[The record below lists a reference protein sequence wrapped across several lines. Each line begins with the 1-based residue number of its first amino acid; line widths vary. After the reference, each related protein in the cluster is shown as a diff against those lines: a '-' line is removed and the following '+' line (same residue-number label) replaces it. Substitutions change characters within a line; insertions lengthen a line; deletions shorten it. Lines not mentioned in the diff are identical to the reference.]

1 MFRAIFS
8 GWDDRAGFDAV
19 VRTCYS
25 PDSPRWSSGHEPD
38 ARHFK
43 CFLIIEQDNVPVA
56 RCALYA
62 NPGIMS
68 EGGET
73 LLIGS
78 YECVIDKAVAEC
90 LFNEVA
96 AYARANGYTDLIGP
110 MDGSTWNSHR
120 FNDPVLRAPFF
131 TEIHH
136 HPYYPTQWQAQ
147 GFAPIEKYVSRIDHE
162 LLIDRARIATKE
174 IELSD
179 AGIRIRTIQLDRVQE
194 EFKRIGTFCMSAFK
208 ENRFFTPI
216 PVEEFVAKYTRIAP
230 LLKPELVLL
239 AEDARGELQG
249 FILALP
255 DLFEPDPAR
264 RALIVKTAAT
274 SKEAPVKGI
283 GHHLLR
289 RTEEVAVGMGFS
301 KTIHAFMSVQ
311 NRSASG
317 SHVVFGSEPFGSY
330 TLYHKHLP

>member
-1 MFRAIFS
+1 MLRVFLN
-8 GWDDRAGFDAV
+8 DLEDRARFDAV
-19 VRTCYS
+19 VRTCYAT
-25 PDSPRWSSGHEPD
+25 DSPRWKSGHEPD

-43 CFLIIEQDNVPVA
+43 GFLIIERDNVPVA

-62 NPGIMS
+62 NPGITIDGAS
-68 EGGET
+68 A

-78 YECVIDKAVAEC
+78 YECVFDATVAER
-90 LFNEVA
+90 LFSEVES
-96 AYARANGYTDLIGP
+96 YARTNGFTHLIGP

-120 FNDPVLRAPFF
+120 FNDPSERAPFL
-131 TEIHH
+131 TETYH
-136 HPYYPTQWQAQ
+136 HPYYPEQWQAQ
-147 GFAPIEKYVSRIDHE
+147 GFEPLEQYVSRIDHD
-162 LLIDRARIATKE
+162 LVIDRALIAAKE
-174 IELSD
+174 AELSA
-179 AGIRIRTIQLDRVQE
+179 AGIRIRSIQLDRMQE
-194 EFKRIGTFCMSAFK
+194 EFIRIGNFCMSAFK

-216 PVEEFVAKYTRIAP
+216 PVEEFVSKYTLIAP

-239 AEDARGELQG
+239 AEDERGKLLG

-255 DLFEPDPAR
+255 DLNEPDPAR

-274 SKEAPVKGI
+274 TKDAPVKGI

-289 RTEEVAVGMGFS
+289 RSEEVAVDMGFR

-317 SHVVFGSEPFGSY
+317 SHTVFGSEPYGHY
-330 TLYHKHLP
+330 TLYKKCLA

>member
-1 MFRAIFS
+1 MLRPVFS
-8 GWDDRAGFDAV
+8 GWDDRARFDAV
-19 VRTCYS
+19 VRTCYA
-25 PDSPRWSSGHEPD
+25 PESPRWRSGHEPD

-43 CFLIIEQDNVPVA
+43 CFLVIEQDNVPVA

-62 NPGIMS
+62 NPDIIS
-68 EGGET
+68 EGGST

-78 YECVIDKAVAEC
+78 YECVTAKAVAEY

-96 AYARANGYTDLIGP
+96 AYALANGFTDLIGP

-120 FNDPVLRAPFF
+120 FNDPGLHAPFF
-131 TEIHH
+131 TEAYH
-136 HPYYPTQWQAQ
+136 HPYYPAQWQAH
-147 GFAPIEKYVSRIDHE
+147 GFEPLEQYVSRIDHD
-162 LLIDRARIATKE
+162 LKIDRALMAAKE
-174 IELSD
+174 AELSA
-179 AGIRIRTIQLDRVQE
+179 AGIRIRSIQLDRVQE

-208 ENRFFTPI
+208 ENRFFSPI
-216 PVEEFVAKYTRIAP
+216 PVEEFVSKYMRIAP

-239 AEDARGELQG
+239 AEDAHGELQG

-255 DLFEPDPAR
+255 DLCEPDPAR

-274 SKEAPVKGI
+274 SKDAPVKGI

-289 RTEEVAVGMGFS
+289 RSEEVAVDMGFS

-317 SHVVFGSEPFGSY
+317 SHVVFGSEPFRSY
-330 TLYHKHLP
+330 TLYHKRLP